1 MREVVADYRPAW
13 YRRSS
18 SDPLKPLTPGLVQR
32 AALRF
37 LLELGTPA
45 AAPKPTGKGTGRP
58 KGYCPAPRQRYAVVK
73 KAARQSKSARKV
85 ATRTFIPCH
94 FREI

>member
-45 AAPKPTGKGTGRP
+45 AAPKPTGKGTGQP

-85 ATRTFIPCH
+85 ATQT
-94 FREI
+94 